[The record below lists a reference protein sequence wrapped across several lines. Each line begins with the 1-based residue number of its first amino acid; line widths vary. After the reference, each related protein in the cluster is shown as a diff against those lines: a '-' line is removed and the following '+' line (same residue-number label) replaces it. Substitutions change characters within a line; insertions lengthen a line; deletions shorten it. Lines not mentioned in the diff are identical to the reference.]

1 MGMTADQEYEQ
12 DREYLARRARRRKR
26 WEQERRRRARR
37 AFFIKVFAGLCA
49 AGVIIAVCVKRAGRA
64 PEEVVEENPVSAVAE
79 SESAGEETLPEQA
92 EEAAR
97 GAVETDGQEEQEEPQ
112 SYRFE
117 STADTVK
124 IADEGVISSYAV
136 LVDADADTI
145 VAEKNAKDRISPA
158 SMTKVLTI
166 LVAAEAIDEEQLE
179 DTFVMTRE
187 ITDYAYVNDC
197 SSVGFQDGESVK
209 VRDLFYGAILA
220 SGGDAAV
227 GLATYAAGSHEAF
240 VDRMNQ
246 KLEELGI
253 AESAHFTNC
262 VGIYDENHYCTVCD
276 MAVIMKAAMQNEWCR
291 KVLSEHTYTTTPTAE
306 HPEGI
311 EISNW
316 FLRRIEDKDTG
327 GLVVGGKTGYV
338 VQSGNCAVS
347 YEECADGRAYIC
359 VTADSTSGWR
369 CIYDHVE
376 IYSRYIP
383 NGKQKAE
390 TPSAEQEFSNAEK
403 YQKSC

>member
-1 MGMTADQEYEQ
+1 M
-12 DREYLARRARRRKR
+12 
-26 WEQERRRRARR
+26 
-37 AFFIKVFAGLCA
+37 
-49 AGVIIAVCVKRAGRA
+49 
-64 PEEVVEENPVSAVAE
+64 ENPVSAVAE
-79 SESAGEETLPEQA
+79 SEPAAAETLPEQEEETALDAA
-92 EEAAR
+92 EADEP
-97 GAVETDGQEEQEEPQ
+97 EEQERQREPQ

-117 STADTVK
+117 ATADTVK
-124 IADEGVISSYAV
+124 IADENVVSSYAI
-136 LVDADADTI
+136 LVDADEDI
-145 VAEKNAKDRISPA
+145 VVAGKNEKDRISPA

-197 SSVGFQDGESVK
+197 SSVGFQDGERVK

-227 GLATYAAGSHEAF
+227 GLAAYTAGSHEAF

-262 VGIYDENHYCTVCD
+262 VGIYDGNHYCTVYD

-347 YEECADGRAYIC
+347 YEECTDGRVYIC

-376 IYSRYIP
+376 IYNRYIP

-390 TPSAEQEFSNAEK
+390 TASSEPEFSDAEK